1 MSEHLYKLINNKNTP
16 FLAIERLLNS
26 QSITD
31 DKIAE
36 YLALR
41 KDAPQYIL
49 EWISMTV
56 TDQRCQRAVFAD
68 RLFPLI
74 SAKDINNRYS
84 WFSLSRRIHLYRGL
98 SEQLMSL
105 ARIYL
110 DLNKK

>member
-1 MSEHLYKLINNKNTP
+1 MSEHLYKLINDKNTP

-31 DKIAE
+31 SKIAE

-41 KDAPQYIL
+41 KDTPQYIL
-49 EWISMTV
+49 EWISMII
-56 TDQRCQRAVFAD
+56 TDQRCLRAVFAD
-68 RLFPLI
+68 RFFPSI
-74 SAKDINNRYS
+74 SAKDIS
-84 WFSLSRRIHLYRGL
+84 WLVLSKRIHSYRGL
-98 SEQLMSL
+98 PEQLMSL